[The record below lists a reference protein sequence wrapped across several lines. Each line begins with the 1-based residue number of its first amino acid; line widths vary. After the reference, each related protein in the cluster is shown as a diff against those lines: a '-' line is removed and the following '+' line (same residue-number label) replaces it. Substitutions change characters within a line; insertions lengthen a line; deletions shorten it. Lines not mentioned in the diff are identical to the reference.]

1 MEIRAV
7 LKKIKGKKTTILFDQ
22 ALFSLFNFGSIFA
35 LSKLADVAIFSDF
48 VVFQSNVF
56 FLFIFCTFFLSS
68 PILVLYPKKWREHE
82 KEYLR
87 ALLSSNLLLNLSIG
101 LVLFFLLKQQGLYI
115 SFVFV
120 VGIPFLM
127 ITFDIFKKYMFSS
140 NRIPLYHTWVAS
152 LLLNIVFF
160 FCVFYFKSRLTFS
173 TILGIYLFAYAVAT
187 FYLVLIF
194 LVKNILNLTFFIPNL
209 NKNIHF
215 FAVIKHHFKYSKWII
230 LGGIA
235 YWGYAQG
242 LYIYANELHTSA
254 LGIGKIKTVQNL
266 LGIVSIFII
275 TVENFYTPIFSNFI
289 RLHPT
294 KNISEMVVKVYRE
307 NYIKALG
314 ILLIIL
320 VFSLVFY
327 EMLYVEK
334 YGDALMIIIIYCIC
348 QSLMLFLRPITMALK
363 ALEITRPFF
372 IGHLMAT
379 LTMLVV
385 GSILIKKYDYIG
397 MAISFASAIA
407 VFSIII
413 VGYYKKNNAVNT
425 INS

>member
-1 MEIRAV
+1 
-7 LKKIKGKKTTILFDQ
+7 
-22 ALFSLFNFGSIFA
+22 
-35 LSKLADVAIFSDF
+35 
-48 VVFQSNVF
+48 
-56 FLFIFCTFFLSS
+56 
-68 PILVLYPKKWREHE
+68 
-82 KEYLR
+82 
-87 ALLSSNLLLNLSIG
+87 
-101 LVLFFLLKQQGLYI
+101 
-115 SFVFV
+115 
-120 VGIPFLM
+120 
-127 ITFDIFKKYMFSS
+127 MFSS

-187 FYLVLIF
+187 LYLVLVF
-194 LVKNILNLTFFIPNL
+194 LVKNILSLTFFIPNL

-242 LYIYANELHTSA
+242 LYIYANELNTSA

-275 TVENFYTPIFSNFI
+275 TVENFYTPMFSNFI

-327 EMLYVEK
+327 EILYVEK
-334 YGDALMIIIIYCIC
+334 YGDALVIIIIYCIC
-348 QSLMLFLRPITMALK
+348 QSLMLFLRPLTIALK

-372 IGHLMAT
+372 MAHLAAAIA
-379 LTMLVV
+379 MLLV
-385 GSILIKKYDYIG
+385 GYIAISKYDYVG
-397 MAISFASAIA
+397 MAISFFAAILMFTC
-407 VFSIII
+407 VVIIYYRKI
-413 VGYYKKNNAVNT
+413 VLKIA
-425 INS
+425 

>member
-22 ALFSLFNFGSIFA
+22 ALFSLFNFGSIFV
-35 LSKLADVAIFSDF
+35 LSKVADVAVFSDF

-87 ALLSSNLLLNLSIG
+87 ALLCSNIVLNLVIG
-101 LVLFFLLKQQGLYI
+101 LVLFFLLQQQGLYI
-115 SFVFV
+115 SYIFVA
-120 VGIPFLM
+120 GIPFLM

-160 FCVFYFKSRLTFS
+160 FCIFYFNSSLTFT
-173 TILGIYLFAYAVAT
+173 TILSIYFFSYAIAA
-187 FYLVLIF
+187 FYLLLIF
-194 LVKNILNLTFFIPNL
+194 LAKGILRLEFFIVKI
-209 NKNIHF
+209 NKNALF
-215 FAVIKHHFKYSKWII
+215 FNVINHHFKYSKWII

-242 LYIYANELHTSA
+242 LYIYANELNTSP

-275 TVENFYTPIFSNFI
+275 TVENFYTPMFSNFI

-294 KNISEMVVKVYRE
+294 KNISEMVRKVYRE

-314 ILLIIL
+314 LLLIVLVFSILFYKILYLEKYGEALLII
-320 VFSLVFY
+320 S
-327 EMLYVEK
+327 
-334 YGDALMIIIIYCIC
+334 IYCFC

-363 ALEITRPFF
+363 AQEITRPFF
-372 IGHLMAT
+372 IGHLWAT

-385 GSILIKKYDYIG
+385 GSLLIEKYDYTG
-397 MAISFASAIA
+397 MAICFASAVV

-413 VGYYKKNNAVNT
+413 VGYYKKHNSVNT
-425 INS
+425 IVG

>member
-1 MEIRAV
+1 MEIRAA

-22 ALFSLFNFGSIFA
+22 ALFSLFNFGSIFV
-35 LSKLADVAIFSDF
+35 LSKVADVAVFSDF
-48 VVFQSNVF
+48 VVFQSNIF

-68 PILVLYPKKWREHE
+68 PILVLYPKKWCEHE

-87 ALLSSNLLLNLSIG
+87 ALLSSNIVLNLVIG
-101 LVLFFLLKQQGLYI
+101 LILFFLLQQQGLYVSYI
-115 SFVFV
+115 FV

-140 NRIPLYHTWVAS
+140 NRIPLYHAWVAS

-160 FCVFYFKSRLTFS
+160 FCIFYFNSSLTLT
-173 TILGIYLFAYAVAT
+173 TILSIYFFSYAIAT
-187 FYLVLIF
+187 FYLLLIF
-194 LVKNILNLTFFIPNL
+194 LAKGILSLGFFIPNL
-209 NKNIHF
+209 NKNGLF
-215 FAVIKHHFKYSKWII
+215 FNVIKHHFKYSKWII

-242 LYIYANELHTSA
+242 LYIYANELNTSP
-254 LGIGKIKTVQNL
+254 LGIGKIKTAQNL

-275 TVENFYTPIFSNFI
+275 TVENFYTPMFSNFI

-294 KNISEMVVKVYRE
+294 KNISEMVRKVYRE

-314 ILLIIL
+314 LLLIVL
-320 VFSLVFY
+320 VFSILFY
-327 EMLYVEK
+327 EIIYVEK
-334 YGDALMIIIIYCIC
+334 YGDALIIIIIYCIC

-372 IGHLMAT
+372 MAHLAAAIA
-379 LTMLVV
+379 MLLV
-385 GSILIKKYDYIG
+385 GYISINKYDYVG
-397 MAISFASAIA
+397 MAISFFAAISMFTC
-407 VFSIII
+407 VVIIYYRKI
-413 VGYYKKNNAVNT
+413 V
-425 INS
+425 

>member
-1 MEIRAV
+1 MEINSV

-22 ALFSLFNFGSIFA
+22 ALFSLFNFGSIIA
-35 LSKLADVAIFSDF
+35 LSKLADLTVFSDF
-48 VVFQSNVF
+48 IVFQSNVF

-68 PILVLYPKKWREHE
+68 PILVLYPKKWRKHE

-87 ALLSSNLLLNLSIG
+87 ALLSTNMLLNLVIG
-101 LVLFFLLKQQGLYI
+101 LILFFLLKQQGLYI

-120 VGIPFLM
+120 VGIPVLM
-127 ITFDIFKKYMFSS
+127 ITFDIFKKFMFSS
-140 NRIPLYHTWVAS
+140 NRISLYHTWISS

-160 FCVFYFKSRLTFS
+160 FSIFYFKSSLTFT
-173 TILGIYLFAYAVAT
+173 TILSIYLFAYGIAT
-187 FYLVLIF
+187 FYLMLIF
-194 LVKNILNLTFFIPNL
+194 LAKNILSLQFFIPNL
-209 NKNIHF
+209 KKNIHF
-215 FAVIKHHFKYSKWII
+215 VAVINHHFRYSKWIM

-242 LYIYANELHTSA
+242 LYIYANELNTSA

-275 TVENFYTPIFSNFI
+275 TVENFYTPMFSNFI

-294 KNISEMVVKVYRE
+294 KNVGVMVRKVYRE

-314 ILLIIL
+314 VLLIVLI
-320 VFSLVFY
+320 FSIVFY
-327 EMLYVEK
+327 EILYIEK
-334 YGDALMIIIIYCIC
+334 YGDALVIILIYCVC

-372 IGHLMAT
+372 VGHLWAT
-379 LTMLVV
+379 LTMFLV
-385 GSILIKKYDYIG
+385 GSMLIKKYDYIG
-397 MAISFASAIA
+397 MAISFAAAIV

-413 VGYYKKNNAVNT
+413 IGYYKKYNTVNV
-425 INS
+425 IDS